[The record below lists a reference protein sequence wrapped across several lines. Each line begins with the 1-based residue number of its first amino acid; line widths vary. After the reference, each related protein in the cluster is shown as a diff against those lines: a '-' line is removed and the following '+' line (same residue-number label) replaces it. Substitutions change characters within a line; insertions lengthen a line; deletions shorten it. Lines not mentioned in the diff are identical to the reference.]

1 MFSTRS
7 TIILFYYMKKKLL
20 PEAVTRKCSVKQ
32 ILIKISQSSQENTCG
47 SVSFVI
53 KLYAG
58 HTGKVGP
65 RNLRCD
71 PKVGP

>member
-1 MFSTRS
+1 M
-7 TIILFYYMKKKLL
+7 
-20 PEAVTRKCSVKQ
+20 KQ
-32 ILIKISQSSQENTCG
+32 ILVKISQSSQENTCG

-65 RNLRCD
+65 GILGATLRWD
-71 PKVGP
+71 LRVGS